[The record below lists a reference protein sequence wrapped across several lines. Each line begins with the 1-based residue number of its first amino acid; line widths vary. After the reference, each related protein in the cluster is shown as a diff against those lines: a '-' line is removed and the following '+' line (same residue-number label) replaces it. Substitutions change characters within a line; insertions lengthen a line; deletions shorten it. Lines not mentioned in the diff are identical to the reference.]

1 MHTPGYRAASPRRR
15 HSLTV
20 ALTVAAAGLTMLA
33 AAPAPQGA
41 GQDKPPAAH
50 DQHAPAHG
58 QAAPHG
64 TEVMLLN
71 CMDYRLVDHTAH
83 YMASRGL
90 TGKYDDIVL
99 AGAALGAT
107 TDKHPAW
114 NETFWDELGV
124 ALDLHH
130 IHKVMVIDHRD
141 CGAYKTIL
149 QEDFAKD
156 PAREKAV
163 HTTYLKQLG
172 DAIKA
177 KYPALDVELLLM
189 ALDGKVEKIQ

>member
-1 MHTPGYRAASPRRR
+1 MIDRRHRAAESLRRIV
-15 HSLTV
+15 L
-20 ALTVAAAGLTMLA
+20 AAAAAGLALLA
-33 AAPAPQGA
+33 GARSVHGA
-41 GQDKPPAAH
+41 GQDKPAAGHGKQPA
-50 DQHAPAHG
+50 G
-58 QAAPHG
+58 HG

-124 ALDLHH
+124 SLDLHH
-130 IHKVMVIDHRD
+130 IHKVMVLDHRD

-156 PAREKAV
+156 PAREKTV
-163 HTTYLKQLG
+163 HTKYLDQLG
-172 DAIKA
+172 AAIKA

-189 ALDGKVEKIQ
+189 SLDGKVEKIP